1 MLENRN
7 GIPSRRVIDVMER
20 LIAVY
25 GEPEMVLTD
34 NGPEFISKVYK
45 SWADKRGIKLCYIDP
60 ANRCKNAYMESFNDK
75 FRDEC
80 LNENYFV
87 TVEQAQAITDN
98 WRREYNFER
107 PHSSLNYMIPDDF
120 LSKHLK
126 LTEIKK
132 PLNSNYEWYRK
143 WGMVNRI

>member
-45 SWADKRGIKLCYIDP
+45 SWADKRGIKLCYIDLGEP
-60 ANRCKNAYMESFNDK
+60 MQKRLYGKTNNFLFTIFYSPPYQFPLKNN
-75 FRDEC
+75 
-80 LNENYFV
+80 
-87 TVEQAQAITDN
+87 
-98 WRREYNFER
+98 
-107 PHSSLNYMIPDDF
+107 PHL
-120 LSKHLK
+120 
-126 LTEIKK
+126 
-132 PLNSNYEWYRK
+132 YRQN
-143 WGMVNRI
+143 M